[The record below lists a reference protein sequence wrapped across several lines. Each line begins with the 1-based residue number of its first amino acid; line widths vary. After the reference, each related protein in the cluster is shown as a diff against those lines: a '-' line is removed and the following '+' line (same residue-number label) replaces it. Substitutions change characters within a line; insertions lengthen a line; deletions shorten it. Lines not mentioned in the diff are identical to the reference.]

1 MEKNDKIKI
10 SGSERFHLDTYGYA
24 QLGLTNQS
32 MQNPAMGEMY
42 KAFMGEHDPLIQKTL
57 SEAAMAKEHI
67 QTKQKYDA
75 TPKDQRGDAKDP
87 GQANE
92 YLVKSLEIVN
102 ETGIMYTQKRMRMI
116 SELTC
121 AQALDY
127 HSDIKGRPS
136 INLADNVIKA
146 KPIA

>member
-75 TPKDQRGDAKDP
+75 TPKDQR
-87 GQANE
+87 
-92 YLVKSLEIVN
+92 EI
-102 ETGIMYTQKRMRMI
+102 
-116 SELTC
+116 
-121 AQALDY
+121 
-127 HSDIKGRPS
+127 GRAS
-136 INLADNVIKA
+136 CRERV
-146 KPIA
+146 